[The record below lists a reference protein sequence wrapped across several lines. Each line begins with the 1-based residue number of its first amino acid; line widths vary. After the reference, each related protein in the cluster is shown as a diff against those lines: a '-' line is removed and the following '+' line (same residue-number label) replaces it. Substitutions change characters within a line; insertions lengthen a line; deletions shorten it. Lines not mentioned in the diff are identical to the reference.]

1 MSCGRGAG
9 RGRRA
14 LAGRPVPVGCSSR
27 PGLLGVGRRARR
39 GRDPGRAG
47 IGVRQQRGAGRA
59 GRGPPP
65 GRPAPCGELRSLLVA
80 DLIQRNAEHRHG
92 LTVVA
97 CLVVPGAGYD
107 EPPAGDATALNI
119 RAAERTMPAPEPAGP
134 GIGAVS
140 PVEIIL
146 EARLGPA
153 ADQATVRRT
162 VGVGPVTFAGRDAD
176 GRAPHEEPV
185 VSLSA
190 LADRGLDPLA
200 VRLALMSRHH
210 GEQAD
215 LTWDVLADADQTLR
229 RWRELVAE
237 WAESPSRPMCAEVT
251 AQVAAAFD
259 GDLDTPAALRALR
272 GLEQDPQIPP
282 GSKFESFL
290 HAGQLIALDLPR
302 EIGRPRRS

>member
-1 MSCGRGAG
+1 VFRIYDTRTGRVEDVS
-9 RGRRA
+9 
-14 LAGRPVPVGCSSR
+14 LE
-27 PGLLGVGRRARR
+27 PGSVLRVYA
-39 GRDPGRAG
+39 
-47 IGVRQQRGAGRA
+47 
-59 GRGPPP
+59 RGPAR
-65 GRPAPCGELRSLLVA
+65 GRPAHFGELRSLLVA
-80 DLIQRNAEHRHG
+80 DLILRNAEHRHG

-97 CLVVPGAGYD
+97 CLVVPGAGND
-107 EPPAGDATALNI
+107 EPPAADATALNI
-119 RAAERTMPAPEPAGP
+119 RPAQRTMPAPEQDGP
-134 GIGAVS
+134 GVGAVR
-140 PVEIIL
+140 PAEIIL
-146 EARLGPA
+146 EARLRPA
-153 ADQATVRRT
+153 AGQATVTPAAGQATVQPVAGQATVQPVAGQATVLRT

-176 GRAPHEEPV
+176 GRAPHGEPV

-190 LADRGLDPLA
+190 LAEHGLDPLA
-200 VRLALMSRHH
+200 VRLALMSRRH

-272 GLEQDPQIPP
+272 GLGQDAQIPP

-290 HAGQLIALDLPR
+290 HADQLLALDLPR
-302 EIGRPRRS
+302 EIGRPRSG

>member
-1 MSCGRGAG
+1 MFRIYDTRTGQVEEIG
-9 RGRRA
+9 
-14 LAGRPVPVGCSSR
+14 LE
-27 PGLLGVGRRARR
+27 PGSVLRVYA
-39 GRDPGRAG
+39 
-47 IGVRQQRGAGRA
+47 
-59 GRGPPP
+59 RGPGP
-65 GRPAPCGELRSLLVA
+65 GRPAHFGELRSLLVA

-97 CLVVPGAGYD
+97 CLVVPGAGND

-119 RAAERTMPAPEPAGP
+119 RPAQRTMPAPEPAGP

-153 ADQATVRRT
+153 AGQATVRRT

-185 VSLSA
+185 ESLSA
-190 LADRGLDPLA
+190 LAERGLDPLA

-290 HAGQLIALDLPR
+290 HADQLLALDLPG

>member
-1 MSCGRGAG
+1 VFRIYDTRTGQVEDVS
-9 RGRRA
+9 
-14 LAGRPVPVGCSSR
+14 LE
-27 PGLLGVGRRARR
+27 PGGVLRVYA
-39 GRDPGRAG
+39 
-47 IGVRQQRGAGRA
+47 
-59 GRGPPP
+59 RGPVP
-65 GRPAPCGELRSLLVA
+65 GRPAHFGELRSLLVA
-80 DLIQRNAEHRHG
+80 DLILRNAEHRHG

-97 CLVVPGAGYD
+97 CLVVPGAGND

-119 RAAERTMPAPEPAGP
+119 RPAQRTMPAPEPADKGLGAEPADKGLGAEPAGP
-134 GIGAVS
+134 VIGALG
-140 PVEIIL
+140 PAEIIL
-146 EARLGPA
+146 EARLRPA
-153 ADQATVRRT
+153 AGQATVWRTVGVGPVTVWRT

-190 LADRGLDPLA
+190 LTDRGLDPLA

-210 GEQAD
+210 GEPAD

-229 RWRELVAE
+229 RWRGLVAG
-237 WAESPSRPMCAEVT
+237 WAESPSKPMCAEVT

-259 GDLDTPAALRALR
+259 GDLDTPEALRALG

-290 HAGQLIALDLPR
+290 HADQLLALDLPR
-302 EIGRPRRS
+302 EIGRPPRG